1 MFRDYKFDYCVI
13 GVTPT
18 NQLYI
23 DMVAQGLG
31 IVLGGCGYAAKSSDE
46 AGQIAARWGHIL
58 YWVIFLPIS
67 MKWK

>member
-23 DMVAQGLG
+23 DMVIPGLG
-31 IVLGGCGYAAKSSDE
+31 MALGGCGYAAKSSDE
-46 AGQIAARWGHIL
+46 AGKDCCKVR
-58 YWVIFLPIS
+58 S
-67 MKWK
+67 